1 MSRDAGAGRAYLQI
15 LDAVILQRAGHPRIL
30 EERDA
35 VLQPRA
41 PQACHKNDRCGGN
54 RILGASAVRAQNSSP
69 PRGWC
74 FTLEVCG
81 VRTEMSFFFI
91 SGVVMTGAA
100 GVGVAARVEEQRSV
114 VRSVRL
120 RHASFGSSLAPRPCR
135 KSTCPAAECKR
146 GGACAAR
153 RTRVGRRRECRW
165 RSFLLRAPRLCH
177 VRFRTSVSEVDTVDR

>member
-1 MSRDAGAGRAYLQI
+1 VSRDAGAGRAYLQI

-120 RHASFGSSLAPRPCR
+120 RHPSDRLAPRAARAERALPPPRRIQARRCVCS
-135 KSTCPAAECKR
+135 STDSGGAPKRVPVAELPAA
-146 GGACAAR
+146 GA
-153 RTRVGRRRECRW
+153 
-165 RSFLLRAPRLCH
+165 
-177 VRFRTSVSEVDTVDR
+177 

>member
-15 LDAVILQRAGHPRIL
+15 LDAVILQRAGHPRVL

-91 SGVVMTGAA
+91 SGVVMAGAA

-114 VRSVRL
+114 VSAGRHRL
-120 RHASFGSSLAPRPCR
+120 RSSLAPATVLQIDHDLPRRRR
-135 KSTCPAAECKR
+135 KR
-146 GGACAAR
+146 HLQVCAAR
-153 RTRVGRRRECRW
+153 RTRAGRRRECRW

-177 VRFRTSVSEVDTVDR
+177 VRFRTSVCEVDTVDR

>member
-1 MSRDAGAGRAYLQI
+1 VSRDAGAGRAYLQI

-91 SGVVMTGAA
+91 SGVVMAGAA
-100 GVGVAARVEEQRSV
+100 GVGVAAR
-114 VRSVRL
+114 
-120 RHASFGSSLAPRPCR
+120 
-135 KSTCPAAECKR
+135 
-146 GGACAAR
+146 
-153 RTRVGRRRECRW
+153 
-165 RSFLLRAPRLCH
+165 
-177 VRFRTSVSEVDTVDR
+177 

>member
-114 VRSVRL
+114 VRSVSQR
-120 RHASFGSSLAPRPCR
+120 AAPSFGSSLAPPCTAVLCR
-135 KSTCPAAECKR
+135 IEHCPAAECKR
-146 GGACAAR
+146 
-153 RTRVGRRRECRW
+153 
-165 RSFLLRAPRLCH
+165 APDANHKYKKKKL
-177 VRFRTSVSEVDTVDR
+177 VFWSKIN

>member
-91 SGVVMTGAA
+91 SGVVMAGAA

-120 RHASFGSSLAPRPCR
+120 RHPSDRLAPRPCR
-135 KSTCPAAECKR
+135 KSICPRRRIQARRCVCSSTDSGGAPKRVPVAELPAA
-146 GGACAAR
+146 GA
-153 RTRVGRRRECRW
+153 
-165 RSFLLRAPRLCH
+165 
-177 VRFRTSVSEVDTVDR
+177 